1 MLDLLVFK
9 TLIFDIDLIHFPIKY
24 FAPLTDISTMMD
36 SLRGQTAFIVRHHFA
51 AATVC

>member
-9 TLIFDIDLIHFPIKY
+9 TPIFDIDLIHFPIK
-24 FAPLTDISTMMD
+24 FFTPLIDISTIMD
-36 SLRGQTAFIVRHHFA
+36 SLRGQTAFIVRRHFA